1 MKQILTILFSL
12 LLVSCVNQ
20 KVQERLQLHE
30 IQQANAL
37 HDLQYAILHSPQKKI
52 TWQQAVNR
60 IEEDNITYLQS
71 YDQTQTALKAQKR
84 TWWTLA
90 PEVFTFMNI
99 SKSLTELSDLTT
111 DDLSFSIVANITIP
125 NPWQFYAQLYA
136 DYLGM
141 LGTQWNHELTRR
153 NFQVQLYSYY
163 IQQDRLDKGTEELT
177 LLLQRLEQSSSDGL
191 KKLSRQYKQKKLAQV
206 TLKER
211 LRVQLNNMFNT
222 PGENWRLT
230 GNPPDISYAKSFKSL
245 ALKKGYGKLGLMLQ
259 TLQIEANILRLWN
272 IKVSRWPQLSVG
284 LSSPPL
290 VTSNNSTTTGF
301 NPEQTRL
308 FTGASHGIKL
318 NDPLGSER
326 LRDAEVRAAYTRKQ
340 LLLRTESD
348 VSRLYLIKK
357 RYSHLL
363 EIQSDLLDELE
374 RNKQQAKT
382 ISAPSSVLESYK
394 QRLELTNA
402 IKDNKLQQL
411 QFDFQLWIWDE
422 AYWQKY

>member
-1 MKQILTILFSL
+1 M
-12 LLVSCVNQ
+12 VSCVNQ
-20 KVQERLQLHE
+20 KAQESLKLHE
-30 IQQANAL
+30 MEQANAL
-37 HDLQYAILHSPQKKI
+37 HDLEYAIQHSPQKKI
-52 TWQQAVNR
+52 TWHQAVNR
-60 IEEDNITYLQS
+60 IEKDNITYLQS

-99 SKSLTELSDLTT
+99 SKSITELSDLTS
-111 DDLSFSIVANITIP
+111 DDISFSIVANITIP

-163 IQQDRLDKGTEELT
+163 LQQDRIDKGDEELA
-177 LLLQRLEQSSSDGL
+177 LLLQRLEQSSADGL
-191 KKLSRQYKQKKLAQV
+191 KKLSRQYKQQKLAQV
-206 TLKER
+206 TQKER
-211 LRVQLNNMFNT
+211 HRVQLNEMFST
-222 PGENWRLT
+222 PGKNWRLT
-230 GNPPDISYAKSFKSL
+230 GSPPSISYSKKFNSL
-245 ALKKGYGKLGLMLQ
+245 ALKSGYGKLGLMLQ

-272 IKVSRWPQLSVG
+272 VKVSRWPQLSVG

-290 VTSNNSTTTGF
+290 VTSNDSTTTGF

-326 LRDAEVRAAYTRKQ
+326 LRDAEVRAVYTRKQ
-340 LLLRTESD
+340 LLLSTETD

-363 EIQSDLLDELE
+363 DIQSDLLDDLE
-374 RNKQQAKT
+374 SNKQQAKT

-394 QRLELTNA
+394 QRQELETA

-422 AYWQKY
+422 AYWKKY